1 MEGAT
6 YARYYV
12 RDQENTMPSSQRMG
26 EENIMPSRY
35 YEGCQPSDGV
45 MPRRYV
51 YVRGASDS
59 PPGPDYDE
67 QLIRLQEQRDA
78 EALCSAMEGGAPRY
92 YAQAPAAAGRPMMR
106 PSDSGSPR
114 CSSAEVAEALAK
126 RILSERDGAMQRL
139 RSMETALEEQKHE
152 AEVVEESLQE
162 EAHAMRQEYEEQLHF
177 AEMMLADAS
186 RKNNALRQR
195 VSQLESCL
203 VRLMATSADAE
214 AVKVPAEPE
223 AESAFG
229 MTKTKEAIE
238 KAVKDAASLPADER
252 RKKLKALRLKWHPD
266 KHEVLREMAEEVT
279 KMINKCIEEMVP
291 KDDASEDTT
300 VLAS

>member
-1 MEGAT
+1 
-6 YARYYV
+6 
-12 RDQENTMPSSQRMG
+12 
-26 EENIMPSRY
+26 
-35 YEGCQPSDGV
+35 
-45 MPRRYV
+45 
-51 YVRGASDS
+51 
-59 PPGPDYDE
+59 
-67 QLIRLQEQRDA
+67 
-78 EALCSAMEGGAPRY
+78 
-92 YAQAPAAAGRPMMR
+92 
-106 PSDSGSPR
+106 
-114 CSSAEVAEALAK
+114 
-126 RILSERDGAMQRL
+126 
-139 RSMETALEEQKHE
+139 
-152 AEVVEESLQE
+152 
-162 EAHAMRQEYEEQLHF
+162 MRQEYEEQLHF